1 VKKKIGWVISGVT
14 MPESVLLDT
23 SFFLRFLNKN
33 DELFSNADGYY
44 KYFLEKEIAMVV
56 STISIAEFCV
66 RGSIEELPLK
76 NLQILPFNVN
86 HAKKTGEFARAL
98 FEARQ
103 KGELEQTERLLISND
118 SKLFAQADQE
128 SQIKHFVTSDIRSL
142 KPFTVLK
149 ATIELK
155 FDIINISQKHTEAF
169 GTLGL

>member
-1 VKKKIGWVISGVT
+1 
-14 MPESVLLDT
+14 MLESVLLDT

-33 DELFSNADGYY
+33 DILFGNADDYY
-44 KYFLEKEIAMVV
+44 KYFIEKEIAMVI

-66 RGSIEELPLK
+66 KGSIEQLPLK

-86 HAKKTGEFARAL
+86 HAKKTGEFARVL

-128 SQIKHFVTSDIRSL
+128 PKIKHFVTSDTRSL
-142 KPFTVLK
+142 KPFNVLK
-149 ATIELK
+149 SSLELK
-155 FDIINISQKHTEAF
+155 FDIIDIEQKHTEAF

>member
-1 VKKKIGWVISGVT
+1 
-14 MPESVLLDT
+14 MLESVLLDA

-44 KYFLEKEIAMVV
+44 KYFLDKEIAMVV

-76 NLQILPFNVN
+76 NLQILPFNVG
-86 HAKKTGEFARAL
+86 HARKTGVFARVL
-98 FEARQ
+98 FEAKQ
-103 KGELEQTERLLISND
+103 KGEIEQTERLLIPND
-118 SKLFAQADQE
+118 AKLFAQADQE
-128 SQIKHFVTSDIRSL
+128 SKIKHFVTSDIRSL

-149 ATIELK
+149 TALDIK